1 MQLAYSIRYWYHT
14 NMNEND
20 QRLKAYRKAAG
31 FNPEKLTADEVE
43 KNNAAIA
50 ALLKS
55 DTEAAIVQLQT
66 GKKAEEKVQP
76 AEFKPFSF
84 ADAPVFQSKEKE
96 SEISE
101 KQKKQTPVAKTIE
114 EAPAPKNQFDF
125 AAFAAMNGG
134 QAFQPKKFT
143 AQPLDSVA
151 STAPKAEKPEG
162 GKNKSKDKSY
172 DEILYKIPSGTT
184 DSTYRRVAKFLLL
197 IGVEQAA
204 EVISYLP
211 QEQVDKIVPEIA
223 SIRHVSSEE
232 ASQILAE
239 FHVLIDKAQTS
250 GGVRTARSILA
261 KAFGEERAEDVMQKA
276 VPFKNGTPFEYLKDL
291 NQDKISFLLKD
302 ESAPVKALILSKIK
316 PSVAA
321 EVIKQ
326 MPEDDKKETI
336 WRMARLTSFS
346 PDILSRIDNTMRE
359 KVQTMQFPTQETIDG
374 RNALAGILRKMDPDA
389 GQQILST
396 LQNYDTDLEKDLRSR
411 LFTMDDVQNADDKFI
426 QKILHSMSDTDIAYL
441 ICDKTEL
448 FRKKIFTNISKTR
461 GASVLEEESARKP
474 VRKKDV
480 NAVTDSFLKKLRTAW
495 ESGELIIAARD
506 EDQWVE

>member
-55 DTEAAIVQLQT
+55 DTEAAIVQLQS
-66 GKKAEEKVQP
+66 GKKTEEKVQP

-84 ADAPVFQSKEKE
+84 SDAPVFQSKEGNT
-96 SEISE
+96 E
-101 KQKKQTPVAKTIE
+101 KNTPVQKPQRPAKTIE
-114 EAPAPKNQFDF
+114 PPEQKNQFDF

-134 QAFQPKKFT
+134 ESFQPKKFT
-143 AQPLDSVA
+143 ARPLDTVA
-151 STAPKAEKPEG
+151 SAEPKKEIHDNKKPSG
-162 GKNKSKDKSY
+162 Y
-172 DEILYKIPSGTT
+172 DEILYKIPSGSS

-197 IGVEQAA
+197 IGVDQAA

-211 QEQVDKIVPEIA
+211 QNLVDKIVPEIA
-223 SIRHVSSEE
+223 SIRNVAPEE
-232 ASQILAE
+232 ATQILAE
-239 FHVLIDKAQTS
+239 FQVLMDKAQTS
-250 GGVRTARSILA
+250 GGVRTARNILT

-291 NQDKISFLLKD
+291 NAEKVSFLLKD

-321 EVIKQ
+321 GVIKQ
-326 MPEDDKKETI
+326 MPEDEKKETI
-336 WRMARLTSFS
+336 WRMARLSSFS

-359 KVQTMQFPTQETIDG
+359 KVQTMQMPVQESIDG
-374 RNALAGILRKMDPDA
+374 RNALAGILRKMDNEA
-389 GQQILST
+389 GKQILST
-396 LQNYDTDLEKDLRSR
+396 LQNYDSDLEKDLRSR
-411 LFTMDDVQNADDKFI
+411 LFTMDDVTNADDKFI
-426 QKILHSMSDTDIAYL
+426 QKILHGMSDTDIAYL
-441 ICDKTEL
+441 ICDKSEE
-448 FRKKIFTNISKTR
+448 FRKKVFTNISKSR
-461 GASVLEEESARKP
+461 GVSVLEEESARKP
-474 VRKKDV
+474 IRKKDA
-480 NAVTDSFLKKLRTAW
+480 NTVTDSFLKKLRTAW